1 MKTIMHVSIKGCKKD
16 LDQTL
21 KRLLRDR
28 RIKIIFVAWES
39 ESTNNVGIGD
49 HAEGD
54 LL

>member
-1 MKTIMHVSIKGCKKD
+1 MKTIMTISIKGSRKS
-16 LDQTL
+16 LDYIL
-21 KRLLRDR
+21 ERLLRN
-28 RIKIIFVAWES
+28 KKVKVVFVSWES